1 MNFSKT
7 LTIGVLTIAL
17 FTSCSNTPESLAE
30 LPKTDMEKAKAFSDD
45 VLPIVETVMNKKA
58 VAVDTDS
65 LIPALK
71 ASNGSLRNQIAI
83 YTEKDTVNQENIA
96 FLEKSLKVQKRKN
109 VGNTILLTTFAISSA
124 ALMLLYLT
132 K

>member
-1 MNFSKT
+1 MCPFLTSGQNNQYLKFQNDTLIVVTEQQIDNANSTRITLLGCVEVVEAYRISKT
-7 LTIGVLTIAL
+7 Y
-17 FTSCSNTPESLAE
+17 
-30 LPKTDMEKAKAFSDD
+30 
-45 VLPIVETVMNKKA
+45 
-58 VAVDTDS
+58 TDS

>member
-1 MNFSKT
+1 MYIKTDSARIVHANITKIT
-7 LTIGVLTIAL
+7 LTGCLDLV
-17 FTSCSNTPESLAE
+17 ESYQ
-30 LPKTDMEKAKAFSDD
+30 TAKAY
-45 VLPIVETVMNKKA
+45 
-58 VAVDTDS
+58 TDS

-83 YTEKDTVNQENIA
+83 HTEKDTVNQENIA

>member
-1 MNFSKT
+1 
-7 LTIGVLTIAL
+7 
-17 FTSCSNTPESLAE
+17 
-30 LPKTDMEKAKAFSDD
+30 
-45 VLPIVETVMNKKA
+45 
-58 VAVDTDS
+58 
-65 LIPALK
+65 
-71 ASNGSLRNQIAI
+71 LRNQIAI
-83 YTEKDTVNQENIA
+83 HTEKDTVNQENIA

>member
-1 MNFSKT
+1 MEYKKT
-7 LTIGVLTIAL
+7 LYVKTSPQRLVNVNITKETLTGALDLIG
-17 FTSCSNTPESLAE
+17 SYRKQ
-30 LPKTDMEKAKAFSDD
+30 KTY
-45 VLPIVETVMNKKA
+45 
-58 VAVDTDS
+58 TDS

-71 ASNGSLRNQIAI
+71 ASNGSLKNQIAI
-83 YTEKDTVNQENIA
+83 HIEKDTVNQENIA
-96 FLEKSLKVQKRKN
+96 FLEKNLKVQKRKN